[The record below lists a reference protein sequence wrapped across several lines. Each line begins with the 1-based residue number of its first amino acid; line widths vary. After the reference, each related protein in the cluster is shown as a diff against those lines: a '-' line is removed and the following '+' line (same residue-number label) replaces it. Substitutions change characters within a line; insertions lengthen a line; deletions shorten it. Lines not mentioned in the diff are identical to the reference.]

1 VIDYAGHVPVMLDEV
16 LEYLSPRPGQT
27 VVDGTAGG
35 GGHAAAI
42 LTRILPDGKLIL
54 LDRDR
59 GALERLKARF
69 GRRGDVR
76 YFHANFCDLDQ
87 VLREADRPQVDA
99 CLLDLGVSSLQLA
112 DADRG
117 FSFDRPGPLDMRYD
131 RSQRM
136 TADEVVNR
144 WPADRLAAAMRAFGD
159 QPFAR
164 RIARAVVEARPIG
177 GTGRLAEVVAS
188 AVPARWRRKQTI
200 HPATRLFQA
209 IRIAVNDELETGS
222 SRPGSGRRPARDGS
236 ACRSE
241 SPCDRRRRR
250 SGPTRGRAAPASGWP
265 SASPPPVHNTRSGW
279 DADVGP
285 AANPRGWDAHADALV
300 RGVPSWGKKPSSDC
314 SLVSYSSF
322 CSA

>member
-209 IRIAVNDELETGS
+209 IRIAVNDELGSLETFLDKVFRFM
-222 SRPGSGRRPARDGS
+222 RPGGRVVIVSFHSGEDRIVKTRFREAAREGWVRLPVRKPLRPTPEEVR
-236 ACRSE
+236 
-241 SPCDRRRRR
+241 
-250 SGPTRGRAAPASGWP
+250 
-265 SASPPPVHNTRSGW
+265 
-279 DADVGP
+279 
-285 AANPRGWDAHADALV
+285 ANPRA
-300 RGVPSWGKKPSSDC
+300 R
-314 SLVSYSSF
+314 
-322 CSA
+322 SARLRVAERLPTAGS

>member
-1 VIDYAGHVPVMLDEV
+1 MNHDAGHVPVMLDEV

-35 GGHAAAI
+35 GGHAVAI

-136 TADEVVNR
+136 TADGVVNR
-144 WPADRLAAAMRAFGD
+144 WPADRLAAALRTFGD

-177 GTGRLAEVVAS
+177 GTGQLAEVVAS

-200 HPATRLFQA
+200 HPATRVFQA
-209 IRIAVNDELETGS
+209 IRIAVNDELGSLETFIDKVFRFL
-222 SRPGSGRRPARDGS
+222 RPGGRVVIVSFHSGEDRIVKTRFREAACEGWVRLPVRKPLRPTPEEVR
-236 ACRSE
+236 
-241 SPCDRRRRR
+241 
-250 SGPTRGRAAPASGWP
+250 
-265 SASPPPVHNTRSGW
+265 
-279 DADVGP
+279 
-285 AANPRGWDAHADALV
+285 ANPRA
-300 RGVPSWGKKPSSDC
+300 R
-314 SLVSYSSF
+314 
-322 CSA
+322 SARLRVAERLPTAGS